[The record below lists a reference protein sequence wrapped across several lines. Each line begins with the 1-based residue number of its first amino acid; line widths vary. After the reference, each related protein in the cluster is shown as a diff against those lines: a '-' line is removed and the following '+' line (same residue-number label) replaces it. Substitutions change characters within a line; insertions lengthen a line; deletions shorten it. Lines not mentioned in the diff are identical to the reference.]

1 MTALLELRGV
11 SKRFGGVQAVWG
23 ISFAVP
29 PGQLAAVIGPNGAGK
44 TTLFNIIAGA
54 VTPSEGQVRLDGAD
68 IARAPMHE
76 RVRLGLARTFQNL
89 RIVPDL
95 TVAENVLLGL
105 DAHRPGG
112 VLSDL
117 VRSGRRRA
125 AEERRQVLALL
136 DRVGLA
142 ARADHPAGGL
152 AYGEGKLLELARARA
167 SAPRLLLLDE
177 PAAGL
182 PHAEAARMAA
192 LIQSIARDGTTVL
205 LVEHNMRLVMSIAEH
220 ILVMSGGREIACG
233 TPEQVSRDPA
243 VIEAYLGRDDDA

>member
-11 SKRFGGVQAVWG
+11 CKRFGGVQAVAD
-23 ISFAVP
+23 IALSVP

-54 VTPSEGQVRLDGAD
+54 VAPSAGEVRLDGAD
-68 IARAPMHE
+68 IARVPMHG
-76 RVRLGLARTFQNL
+76 RVKLGLARTFQNL

-95 TVAENVLLGL
+95 SVAENVLLGL

-112 VLSDL
+112 VLRDL
-117 VRSGRRRA
+117 LGGATRRA

-142 ARADHPAGGL
+142 ARADDPAGGL
-152 AYGEGKLLELARARA
+152 AYGEGKLLELARALA

-182 PHAEAARMAA
+182 PHAEAGRMAS
-192 LIQSIARDGTTVL
+192 LIRGIARDGTTVL
-205 LVEHNMRLVMSIAEH
+205 LVEHNMRLVMSIAQH
-220 ILVMSGGREIACG
+220 ILVMSGGRQIAAG
-233 TPEQVSRDPA
+233 TPDQVSRDPA